1 MFTAVLEDLK
11 DRFGDKALLSPAD
24 IAPLIASS
32 EKVQANLRS
41 QGRFPIP
48 VQKMGTKVGISI
60 YHLAEYLANGT
71 VNIRTEASKDFQ
83 KVLNVPAPKKSKSSP
98 RSKEWLMAF
107 RQHTED
113 QYAYEIELFD
123 RLERMLDDDGE

>member
-71 VNIRTEASKDFQ
+71 VPPKDFQ
-83 KVLNVPAPKKSKSSP
+83 KVLNVPAPKKSKSSS

-107 RQHTED
+107 REHTEA
-113 QYAYEIELFD
+113 QYAFETELFD
-123 RLERMLDDDGE
+123 KLERMLDDEEINPS

>member
-1 MFTAVLEDLK
+1 MFNAVLEDLK
-11 DRFGDKALLSPAD
+11 DRFGERVLLSPAD
-24 IAPLIASS
+24 IAPIIASS

-71 VNIRTEASKDFQ
+71 VPNSTEPPKDFQ
-83 KVLNVPAPKKSKSSP
+83 QVSKIPAPKKSKSSP

-107 RQHTED
+107 REHTEA
-113 QYAYEIELFD
+113 QYAYEIELFN
-123 RLERMLDDDGE
+123 RLERMLDDGS